1 MSKLDIEV
9 VPMFV
14 DMDGKVSV
22 YIVDAYK
29 DYKDELGEIDT
40 KHVRFKVTKND
51 VEVYYGGDKWE
62 KLNILTINRNIELTE
77 ETVIKL
83 IEDWWKEKEFQEDP
97 NNV

>member
-1 MSKLDIEV
+1 MSKPDIEV

-22 YIVDAYK
+22 YMADAYN
-29 DYKDELGEIDT
+29 DYKNELGEIDT

>member
-22 YIVDAYK
+22 YIADA
-29 DYKDELGEIDT
+29 YKDELGKIGT
-40 KHVRFKVTKND
+40 KHVRIKVTKND

-62 KLNILTINRNIELTE
+62 KLDILTINRNIEFTE

-83 IEDWWKEKEFQEDP
+83 IEDWWEEKELEDN

>member
-29 DYKDELGEIDT
+29 DYKNELGELDT
-40 KHVRFKVTKND
+40 KHVRFKVTTND

-83 IEDWWKEKEFQEDP
+83 IEDWWDEKEFQEDP